1 MGRTLADCV
10 FMLCLQKGMAGSATP
25 GVFVRVANK
34 GLAGGR
40 ICKSGKERTYGR
52 EFLRIGAT
60 AGKRREGLKVGR
72 CRGGRERPEEIIAYA
87 TEAHTLI

>member
-10 FMLCLQKGMAGSATP
+10 VMLCLQKGVAGSATP

-40 ICKSGKERTYGR
+40 VCKSGKQRTYGR
-52 EFLRIGAT
+52 AFLRSGAT
-60 AGKRREGLKVGR
+60 GNNRDVRFRVEKL
-72 CRGGRERPEEIIAYA
+72 RG
-87 TEAHTLI
+87 